1 MFIVEI
7 WVSLFI
13 VITSKP
19 LSNIV
24 FVVIFPIDIIFVL
37 DNFDLFYSP
46 IRFIKFLTVDE
57 LANVI

>member
-1 MFIVEI
+1 MDDFSD
-7 WVSLFI
+7 SLY
-13 VITSKP
+13 TSKP

-37 DNFDLFYSP
+37 DNVGLLSSP
-46 IRFIKFLTVDE
+46 IKFIKFFTVDE